1 MIIEVTDIN
10 DNAPFFPAENQETI
24 IYDDFLVGDTIDY
37 VVATDWDAPGINS
50 DVEYRFSVQD
60 KSQKILSYINLD
72 KLTGEVSLVKS
83 LTPELVNEYAITI
96 YAQDKA
102 KTPLSASLQ
111 WKLKIKPANRF
122 APEIHFVSYQNPNDC
137 HIPENGGTDYLV
149 GHFDITDSDVGFAGQ
164 TEIELLDNFD
174 LFTIADE
181 NEQFLLKSLVSFDY
195 ERQKS
200 YVITVQAKDCGDDA
214 SCKPFLTE
222 EKIQLLIC
230 DENDNYPIFER
241 EVYRQYI
248 DENEYSGSLFLLNA
262 ADADSGANGE
272 IEYDLEG
279 NYAKEY
285 FLITGSYVGMTKR
298 FDAEQFPEFLELKAV
313 AKDKGYIKS
322 VHILLEQ
329 LFCSLC

>member
-1 MIIEVTDIN
+1 MR
-10 DNAPFFPAENQETI
+10 
-24 IYDDFLVGDTIDY
+24 DY

-60 KSQKILSYINLD
+60 LNKN
-72 KLTGEVSLVKS
+72 TGEISLVKS
-83 LTPELVNEYAITI
+83 LTPELVNVNSLTV

-102 KTPLSASLQ
+102 ETPLSSSSQ
-111 WKLKIKPANRF
+111 WKVKIKPSNRF
-122 APEIHFVSYQNPNDC
+122 APEIHYFVPYRNSNDC
-137 HIPENGGTDYLV
+137 HIPENGGTDYVV
-149 GHFDITDSDVGFAGQ
+149 GHFYITDPDIGFAGQ
-164 TEIELLDNFD
+164 TEIELLENFD
-174 LFTIADE
+174 LFKITKVSG
-181 NEQFLLKSLVSFDY
+181 QLHLLISLVSFDY
-195 ERQKS
+195 EQQKS
-200 YVITVQAKDCGDDA
+200 YVITVQARDCGDDA
-214 SCKPFLTE
+214 SCKPILTE
-222 EKIQLLIC
+222 EKLKVLIC
-230 DENDNYPIFER
+230 DENDNYPVFER

-285 FLITGSYVGMTKR
+285 FLITGSYVGMRYR

-329 LFCSLC
+329 LFCPLC